1 MITTYCV
8 NPFHYWQYQ
17 CQPPCPMPRHR
28 PGFCHQAN
36 WPCCQTG
43 GIMPREPFGFYGP
56 QGGAGIPRTQGPQGP
71 QGIQGP
77 RGAQGAQGPA
87 GPQGSAGPYGGRY
100 NSADQ
105 PISFNQAETPVP
117 VQLNTLMPAYHV
129 SSDGTNGLTVEEDG
143 DYEIFYHLLVSSN
156 RSINLQSEVRR
167 NGEAVISSQA
177 QQTTAINNATATS
190 HSARMTCTVIV
201 ALQAGDALDLAL
213 RLMQTVPDG
222 LSTVVGGNADAS
234 LVIRKISPSQP
245 TAAEEE

>member
-1 MITTYCV
+1 
-8 NPFHYWQYQ
+8 
-17 CQPPCPMPRHR
+17 
-28 PGFCHQAN
+28 
-36 WPCCQTG
+36 
-43 GIMPREPFGFYGP
+43 MPREPFGFYGP
-56 QGGAGIPRTQGPQGP
+56 QGGAGIPRTQGPQGPQGVQGIQGPQGDQGP

-156 RSINLQSEVRR
+156 RSGFHKDVQILHYKIRQNKKALSP
-167 NGEAVISSQA
+167 NWGEGLTYAEK
-177 QQTTAINNATATS
+177 QT
-190 HSARMTCTVIV
+190 
-201 ALQAGDALDLAL
+201 
-213 RLMQTVPDG
+213 
-222 LSTVVGGNADAS
+222 
-234 LVIRKISPSQP
+234 
-245 TAAEEE
+245 